1 MNKFIIAFYGIFYL
15 PVLTIVFS
23 LLEISFI
30 FEGVPN
36 AMFPLLEVY
45 YKEGNYPAFKK
56 ITKSALKI
64 SLFEGIIFSLI
75 SFIFAENV
83 AYALGINNLEL
94 VKYSVT
100 AIRIISST
108 MIFLSLENFF
118 ESYYMIINKVFISFV
133 LSVIGY
139 LIFIP
144 VVSFILHVLTGNI
157 NGIWIGFASSD
168 FLDFIVCAIILKIFY
183 KDGKFPFYF
192 KSEENIKVFESK
204 FRLKISI
211 TLWNR
216 LKNFCL
222 IKD

>member
-168 FLDFIVCAIILKIFY
+168 FLDFIVCAIITK
-183 KDGKFPFYF
+183 
-192 KSEENIKVFESK
+192 NI
-204 FRLKISI
+204 L
-211 TLWNR
+211 
-216 LKNFCL
+216 
-222 IKD
+222 